1 MAKVMIKPKSKLPTP
16 SEKYLKMHS
25 FIYMGKLPLLLY
37 IFSKK
42 NNL

>member
-1 MAKVMIKPKSKLPTP
+1 MAKVMIKPKSKLPIP
-16 SEKYLKMHS
+16 SGKDLKMHN

-37 IFSKK
+37 IFSKE